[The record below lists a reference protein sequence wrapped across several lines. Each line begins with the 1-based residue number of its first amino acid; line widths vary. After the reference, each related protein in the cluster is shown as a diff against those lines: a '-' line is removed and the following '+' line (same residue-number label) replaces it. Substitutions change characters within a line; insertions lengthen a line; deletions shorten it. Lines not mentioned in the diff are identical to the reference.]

1 MKLYLISNTEWII
14 MQILWKKPKSTLGEI
29 VSQLD
34 GFGWSQSTI
43 KTLIKRLAD
52 KGYIDTDKAVKN
64 NFKYSAAVMENECKL
79 EEARDFLARVFDGSI
94 SMLVSTFVNN
104 NKLSEEEQKKLIE
117 IIKKMED

>member
-1 MKLYLISNTEWII
+1 

-104 NKLSEEEQKKLIE
+104 NKLSEEEQKKLID